1 MRHGTRV
8 RRHHLH
14 RRGSRRGPVRR
25 QRRGHRR
32 QRWHHAQDGHHLRNT
47 RLALNL
53 CHNCDCTCFG
63 CRVSVT
69 SILLRLTAALLGAG
83 AALLA
88 LNPVV
93 VVIALRDQ
101 LSCVSPNVPEGSM
114 KPEQPCCLETVG
126 SCRARIELRLLLVK
140 LLFFFFLPH
149 SFERAAF

>member
-1 MRHGTRV
+1 M
-8 RRHHLH
+8 
-14 RRGSRRGPVRR
+14 
-25 QRRGHRR
+25 
-32 QRWHHAQDGHHLRNT
+32 
-47 RLALNL
+47 LNL

-69 SILLRLTAALLGAG
+69 YILLRLTAALLGAG

-140 LLFFFFLPH
+140 LFSFFFFSPTLSSELPFNPLQLLFRHNLVSEPTVGGFISEAPTQRRNIDH
-149 SFERAAF
+149 SVAA